1 MAEGGNDVFRDATVH
16 DAEYHT
22 YIHMILRSA
31 TPIRASSL
39 RSTLERNSCLAEHAD
54 LNISVKFSQE
64 VMKEPGHSGDAAFR
78 GIQEMTKVR
87 TRVFK
92 R

>member
-54 LNISVKFSQE
+54 LNTSVKCILE
-64 VMKEPGHSGDAAFR
+64 VMKEPGHSGGDESSNQS
-78 GIQEMTKVR
+78 IQEVKKN
-87 TRVFK
+87 FYQL
-92 R
+92 